1 MIYFNIWG
9 SYQLK
14 KDGIKHSGKIYM
26 DNIEVIVYISAALLF
41 LIYSIRSYQKKNII
55 YTIRN
60 EKMSVIKND
69 YYNLQLLF
77 CIANCSLLILESVI
91 GYNMENT
98 KLLLLYYLATFW
110 LLNFLLKIIAL
121 KMKYLNI
128 EGK

>member
-1 MIYFNIWG
+1 
-9 SYQLK
+9 
-14 KDGIKHSGKIYM
+14 M

-55 YTIRN
+55 YTIRS

-77 CIANCSLLILESVI
+77 CIANCALLILESVI

-98 KLLLLYYLATFW
+98 KLLLLYYFATFW
-110 LLNFLLKIIAL
+110 LLNYLLKFIAV